1 MSFSKSA
8 SKKKKKKVQQGRE
21 RRVNFATTSPLGS
34 TQIQVR
40 AEIQI
45 RAEISPTL
53 YSCLYDFFTEAV
65 SGNKHLFHLL
75 FL

>member
-8 SKKKKKKVQQGRE
+8 SEKKKMQQGRE

-40 AEIQI
+40 AKIQI

-65 SGNKHLFHLL
+65 SGNKHLFQLL